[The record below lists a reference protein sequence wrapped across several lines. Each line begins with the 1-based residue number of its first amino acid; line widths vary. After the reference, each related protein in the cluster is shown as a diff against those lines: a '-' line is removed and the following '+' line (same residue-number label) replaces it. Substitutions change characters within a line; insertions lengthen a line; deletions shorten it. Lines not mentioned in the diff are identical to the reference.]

1 MAFVGP
7 LDAFNS
13 NPIQTKVGTSQTN
26 IFTATSTKVVKDSNG
41 KVTGGKTTLYYSPNA
56 GEYIPAATTTDG
68 GKTWTYLKDSN
79 GKDIL
84 GADAKT
90 SLKEGA
96 LKNNTQQQIVSATTR
111 PIGGLSKEDQK
122 VVAPSTKNNA
132 TTPASTDPNA
142 AKVDPAQEAAI
153 KKESESFLKGTREEY
168 GDAKYPLNLK
178 AEKQDCIK
186 FTIIKYKP
194 SGLSTAQKSGG
205 RVVTVENAKP
215 TIGKDFLGTITLPI
229 PGGIID
235 QNLANWNPDSLDTLM
250 KGSADV
256 VSKFI
261 GGGADAAGA
270 AAKSDLGGITGGGT
284 GSLEKYVTAKATEGA
299 LGGSANVLGRQFG
312 AVSNPNMELLF
323 SGPSLRQFSFT
334 FKMSPREEQEAKE
347 VRKIIRYFKQA
358 MSVKRSQST
367 LLLKSPFTFAI
378 SYISGNKQHP
388 YLNKFK
394 ECALTNCSVNYTPYG
409 TYMTYAGEPSMVAY
423 ELTLSFQE
431 LEPLFDDE
439 YGNEKDITDIGF

>member
-1 MAFVGP
+1 MADTYGSR
-7 LDAFNS
+7 DASRFEVNGVQYYTLVDAKTGLITVKS
-13 NPIQTKVGTSQTN
+13 PTVAGYIGGANADRTVGTIAATGTN
-26 IFTATSTKVVKDSNG
+26 KGKFAYTPGNTTTEENAYFSKPENTKALKNQAEITANKAQQKEGLSAEASKARTNELLSNG
-41 KVTGGKTTLYYSPNA
+41 K
-56 GEYIPAATTTDG
+56 
-68 GKTWTYLKDSN
+68 
-79 GKDIL
+79 
-84 GADAKT
+84 
-90 SLKEGA
+90 
-96 LKNNTQQQIVSATTR
+96 
-111 PIGGLSKEDQK
+111 
-122 VVAPSTKNNA
+122 A
-132 TTPASTDPNA
+132 TTPASTDPNSSTVS
-142 AKVDPAQEAAI
+142 KEDSEAF
-153 KKESESFLKGTREEY
+153 KKEAGTFLKGTREEY
-168 GDAKYPLNLK
+168 GEAKYPLNLK

-186 FTIIKYKP
+186 FSIIKYEP
-194 SGLSTAQKSGG
+194 SGLGAQKSGAK
-205 RVVTVENAKP
+205 VVSVNDGKLK
-215 TIGKDFLGTITLPI
+215 IGDKKILGTITLPI
-229 PGGIID
+229 PGGIVD
-235 QNLANWNPDSLDTLM
+235 QNQADWQMDKLDTVT
-250 KGSADV
+250 KGFASMA
-256 VSKFI
+256 SGLI
-261 GGGADAAGA
+261 SGGAEAGA
-270 AAKSDLGGITGGGT
+270 AAAKTSIKDAFGDGGKGAEQYATSKFTEMATG
-284 GSLEKYVTAKATEGA
+284 AAT
-299 LGGSANVLGRQFG
+299 LTRQFG
-312 AVSNPNMELLF
+312 AVENPNMELLF